1 MFKNNRSSNS
11 ILTEK
16 TAIFMLLAIVAITIG
31 VIALKTFDKGID
43 TIDKINNSR
52 NEQLKQIEAMLK

>member
-1 MFKNNRSSNS
+1 MFKNNRSNNS

-16 TAIFMLLAIVAITIG
+16 TAVFILVVIVAITIG
-31 VIALKTFDKGID
+31 VIAIKTFDKGLD
-43 TIDKINNSR
+43 TVNKVNNSR